1 MWMFLWSFNFCN
13 FIKMNMLTNHLVANI
28 SSCPQPNPVIWI
40 YNTFN
45 QCVYNFKSE
54 LGLCLGLVSIC
65 CWMSA
70 GFPQVISNFR
80 QKKVHEAWSIYS
92 LLLWLCGDSCNLIGC
107 ILIKQFPVQLYT
119 SCYYVTM
126 DIIIISQFFYCLY
139 LHRLQE
145 QPGRDTFRGVANQPW
160 SPRTH
165 RRGTIILT
173 CVFTALLSLPKL
185 GFHDNDK
192 TEVFKSR
199 KLLEVEFTKW
209 APQLIVGYVIGCL
222 SAILYL
228 SSRIPQIV
236 KNFQRKKTDGVCYSL
251 FLLAALGN
259 SLYGASV
266 MTSSMALQSFNILF
280 CRLFSKILQIRF
292 PVENFWSGKLLG
304 WLDL

>member
-209 APQLIVGYVIGCL
+209 VRMTQKIQP
-222 SAILYL
+222 
-228 SSRIPQIV
+228 
-236 KNFQRKKTDGVCYSL
+236 KKLFEWRHRLHSWSL
-251 FLLAALGN
+251 
-259 SLYGASV
+259 V
-266 MTSSMALQSFNILF
+266 TSSVVFLQFSI
-280 CRLFSKILQIRF
+280 CRQEFLKSSKTWVDDHKSISKYR
-292 PVENFWSGKLLG
+292 
-304 WLDL
+304 